1 MCGFYISG
9 ESSRI
14 LELIETITDDHD
26 AILKWSHEF
35 SEYKTRKEKSRI
47 DSLLH
52 TKKVKNRYEHTRR
65 RSNQ

>member
-35 SEYKTRKEKSRI
+35 SEYLNKERKE
-47 DSLLH
+47 
-52 TKKVKNRYEHTRR
+52 
-65 RSNQ
+65 